1 MQISSPQTRVNLPA
15 AKLFELAS
23 NGKNF
28 ARFLSEQAKDI
39 TATED
44 TCSFTVENIAKITL
58 KILDKTPFTSIRF
71 AAENDKN
78 IPLFI
83 QLNYTEV
90 SENETDVI
98 ANLDIDLPIFLKPV
112 LQTPLQRF
120 MDSLSEKIKTETE
133 KLRA

>member
-1 MQISSPQTRVNLPA
+1 MQIASPQTRVNLPA
-15 AKLFELAS
+15 TKLFELAS
-23 NGKNF
+23 NCQNF

-44 TCSFTVENIAKITL
+44 TCSFTIENIAKITL
-58 KILDKTPFTSIRF
+58 KILDKTPFSSIRF
-71 AAENDKN
+71 VAENDKN

-83 QLNYTEV
+83 QLDYTEI
-90 SENETDVI
+90 SENETDVV

-133 KLRA
+133 KFRA